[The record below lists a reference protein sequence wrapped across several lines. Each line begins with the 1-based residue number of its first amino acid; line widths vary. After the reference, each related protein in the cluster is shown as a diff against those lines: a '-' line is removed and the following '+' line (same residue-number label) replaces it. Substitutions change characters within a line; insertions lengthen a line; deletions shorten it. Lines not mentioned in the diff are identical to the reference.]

1 MGNNVNYCQCKCR
14 NDDNE
19 EECSFDKAAQ
29 EERESKENDTQKG
42 AGTCSAIGNE
52 SNYLS
57 GANSVNKIKFKKHN
71 CTTMNTQ
78 GIISSYRYDDM
89 KKDNDKE
96 TQSLQLHL
104 NYLPHSLYYTT
115 VLSNWQPCIDIQ
127 PIINKYN
134 IVPIT
139 PHILNAQPSNRS
151 QYYLSSS
158 SRISSSSSSSPHNKD
173 PYQLDKVVLYSEL
186 NKINITNSNIKSPH
200 NRKYILRFCTLTS
213 TEFAYYQT
221 KEKFITLQNPV
232 KSISYSDMKD
242 VFQFTF
248 KNDEQQNNTSSTT
261 TTEAKHKFKTSLP
274 TNKQP
279 LHYHFMIVYTTYK
292 HCKEELQYE
301 IFSSENTD
309 IVHRFVSTITY
320 YINSYTTN

>member
-14 NDDNE
+14 NADNE
-19 EECSFDKAAQ
+19 EECNFDKAAQ
-29 EERESKENDTQKG
+29 EERECKENENENDTQKG
-42 AGTCSAIGNE
+42 GGTCSAIGNE

-57 GANSVNKIKFKKHN
+57 GVNSINKIIFKKHN
-71 CTTMNTQ
+71 CTTINAQ
-78 GIISSYRYDDM
+78 SIISSNRYDDI
-89 KKDNDKE
+89 KEDNGKE

-104 NYLPHSLYYTT
+104 NYLPHSMYYTT
-115 VLSNWQPCIDIQ
+115 VLSNWKPCIDIQ
-127 PIINKYN
+127 PVISKYN

-158 SRISSSSSSSPHNKD
+158 SRISSSSSSPHNKD

-186 NKINITNSNIKSPH
+186 NKIHTANSNFKSPH

-248 KNDEQQNNTSSTT
+248 KNDEQLTNTSTQP
-261 TTEAKHKFKTSLP
+261 KHKFKTSLP
-274 TNKQP
+274 ISKHP
-279 LHYHFMIVYTTYK
+279 LHYHFMIVYTTYT